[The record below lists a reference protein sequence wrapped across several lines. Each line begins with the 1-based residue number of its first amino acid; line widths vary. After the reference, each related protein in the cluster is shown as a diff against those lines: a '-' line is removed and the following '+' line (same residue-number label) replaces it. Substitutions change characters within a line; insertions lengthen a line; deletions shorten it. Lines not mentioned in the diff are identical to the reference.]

1 MRGEDMRRFSLVLI
15 ALIAVGCGGDDDGGV
30 MFDARRIDMAL
41 PPDAGGCV
49 ASADY
54 GTIMPM
60 GMEQT
65 AGEDEIGPDGGTRP
79 YYFWLGIIGNGTPNV
94 SILEI
99 DLWPG
104 DGVFAGGPVVTGNV
118 PLMGEELDQ
127 MSCGVCVYL
136 LSDLTI
142 DSMMRITAF
151 DEVYFATGGSVNL
164 TSVPVPPT
172 ADASPTAPDG
182 SGGATGMIAGSV
194 MSVQL
199 GQLNRQTFDPIVG
212 GCTSQVA
219 GGNFG
224 ASLIKVPLNKLPK
237 RGVPLASEGD
247 ILQLLRGHY

>member
-1 MRGEDMRRFSLVLI
+1 MRRFSLVLI
-15 ALIAVGCGGDDDGGV
+15 ALIAVGCGGDDSGGPV
-30 MFDARRIDMAL
+30 FDACRIDMA
-41 PPDAGGCV
+41 PPIDGSEACV

-65 AGEDEIGPDGGTRP
+65 AGEDEIGPDGGTRT

-104 DGVFAGGPVVTGNV
+104 DGVFAGGLMTGNV
-118 PLMGEELDQ
+118 PLAGEELDQ
-127 MSCGVCVYL
+127 MACGVCVYL

-142 DSMMRITAF
+142 DSMMRITDF
-151 DEVYFATGGSVNL
+151 NEVYFATGGAVNL
-164 TSVPVPPT
+164 TSVPMPPT

-182 SGGATGMIAGSV
+182 SGGATGMIAGSL
-194 MSVQL
+194 MSIQL
-199 GQLNRQTFDPIVG
+199 GQLNLQNFDPIVG
-212 GCTSQVA
+212 GCTSQVQ

-224 ASLIKVPLNKLPK
+224 AMLARVPFGKMPK
-237 RGVPLASEGD
+237 RGMPLSSQAD
-247 ILQLLRGHY
+247 IIQLVRPSAAPNP

>member
-1 MRGEDMRRFSLVLI
+1 MKRFSLVLT
-15 ALIAVGCGGDDDGGV
+15 ALIAVGCGGDDSGGNPGA
-30 MFDARRIDMAL
+30 DARRIDGAA
-41 PPDAGGCV
+41 PIDASTACV

-60 GMEQT
+60 AMEQS
-65 AGEDEIGPDGGTRP
+65 AGEDEIGPDGGTRT
-79 YYFWLGIIGNGTPNV
+79 YYFILMIVGNGTPNV
-94 SILEI
+94 AILEL

-104 DGVFAGGPVVTGNV
+104 DGVFSGGLMTGNV
-118 PLMGEELDQ
+118 PLAGEELDQ
-127 MSCGVCVYL
+127 AACGVCAYL

-164 TSVPVPPT
+164 TSVPMAPT

-194 MSVQL
+194 MTLQF

-224 ASLIKVPLNKLPK
+224 AMLARVPFGKMPK
-237 RGVPLASEGD
+237 RGMPLSSQAD
-247 ILQLLRGHY
+247 IIQLVRPSSNPNP

>member
-1 MRGEDMRRFSLVLI
+1 MKRFSLVLT
-15 ALIAVGCGGDDDGGV
+15 ALIAIGCGGDDSGGPV
-30 MFDARRIDMAL
+30 TDARRIDGAN
-41 PPDAGGCV
+41 PIDSSTACV
-49 ASADY
+49 ASPDY

-65 AGEDEIGPDGGTRP
+65 AGEDMQGPDGGART

-104 DGVFAGGPVVTGNV
+104 DGVFSGGLMTGNV
-118 PLMGEELDQ
+118 PLAGEELDQ
-127 MSCGVCVYL
+127 IMCGACVYL

-164 TSVPVPPT
+164 TSVPMPPT
-172 ADASPTAPDG
+172 ADASPTTPDG
-182 SGGATGMIAGSV
+182 ATLATGMIAGSL
-194 MSVQL
+194 MNVQL

-224 ASLIKVPLNKLPK
+224 ASLQRVPFGKMPK
-237 RGVPLASEGD
+237 RGVPMADQED
-247 ILQLLRGHY
+247 ILRLLRSNP